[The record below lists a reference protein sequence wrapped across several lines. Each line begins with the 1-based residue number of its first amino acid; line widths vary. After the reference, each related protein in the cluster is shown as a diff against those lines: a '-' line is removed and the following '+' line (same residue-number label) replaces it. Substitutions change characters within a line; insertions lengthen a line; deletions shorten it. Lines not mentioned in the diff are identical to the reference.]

1 MKQLTYIIGILIL
14 GLSIVIS
21 AFILSKTSP
30 NSASKDKNSQIT
42 NSTPD
47 LMKITQLAEYL
58 QISEQA
64 IENIIL
70 KDDSERVELGG
81 YDTYQFIPYLKIDNQ
96 KRFIK
101 AEIDEWLKYKN
112 DHNYN

>member
-1 MKQLTYIIGILIL
+1 MKQSTFLIGIFIL

-21 AFILSKTSP
+21 AFILSNTS
-30 NSASKDKNSQIT
+30 SKSDSLKNNSQVI

-47 LMKITQLAEYL
+47 LMTITQLAEYL
-58 QISEQA
+58 QTSEQA
-64 IENIIL
+64 LENIIL
-70 KDDSERVELGG
+70 KDDSERADLGT

-101 AEIDEWLKYKN
+101 VEIDEWLKYEN
-112 DHNYN
+112 DHNDR